1 MHKSKLFRQLL
12 EEPGLVL
19 RPCGYDALSALL
31 IEKAGFELMG
41 TSGYAISA
49 SAIGQPDL
57 GLISFGE
64 LLERARNII
73 NSVSIPVDVDADTGY
88 GNALNAYWTAKNF
101 IWIDAAGIRIED
113 QTWPKRCGHMSGK
126 TIISKDEMVL
136 KIAALIRARDE
147 EGSDLVIGARTDARA
162 IEGFDKTI
170 ERAIAYAKAGADYI
184 YVECPQSLEEV
195 KHLVKKIEIPL
206 AFNLIPGGKTP
217 LFSISELENIG
228 VKYLSIPMVCLYPA
242 AKAMLNALL
251 ALKEGDLKKVGEIG
265 INWSEFNELIG
276 VRKWKQLETEFG
288 QGNINIG
295 DTLNEHKFKFKSE
308 NQ

>member
-1 MHKSKLFRQLL
+1 MRKSKSKTFRQLL
-12 EEPGLVL
+12 EKPGLVL

-31 IEKAGFELMG
+31 IEKAGFKLMG

-64 LLERARNII
+64 LLERGRHLI
-73 NSVSIPVDVDADTGY
+73 NAVSIPVDIDADTGY
-88 GNALNAYWTAKNF
+88 GNALNAYWTVKNY

-136 KIAALIRARDE
+136 KIAALIRAREE

-162 IEGFDKTI
+162 LEGFDKTI
-170 ERAIAYAKAGADYI
+170 ERVVAYANAGADYV

-195 KHLVKKIEIPL
+195 KHLVNKIEIPL

-217 LFSISELENIG
+217 NFSISELERIG

-242 AKAMLNALL
+242 VKAMQDALQ
-251 ALKEGDLKKVGEIG
+251 ALKNDDLEKVGEIG

-276 VRKWKQLETEFG
+276 VRKWRQLESEFG
-288 QGNINIG
+288 QKN
-295 DTLNEHKFKFKSE
+295 
-308 NQ
+308 

>member
-1 MHKSKLFRQLL
+1 MSRSKSKIFRQLL
-12 EEPGLVL
+12 EKPGILL

-31 IEKAGFELMG
+31 IEKAGFRLMG

-64 LLERARNII
+64 LLERGRSICNC
-73 NSVSIPVDVDADTGY
+73 VSIPVDIDADTGY
-88 GNALNAYWTAKNF
+88 GNALNAYWTAKNY

-126 TIISKDEMVL
+126 SIISKEEMVS
-136 KIAALIRARDE
+136 KIRAAIKAREE

-170 ERAIAYAKAGADYI
+170 ERAVAYSNAGADYV
-184 YVECPQSLEEV
+184 YVECPQSIDEV
-195 KHLVKKIEIPL
+195 EHLVKKIQIPL

-217 LFSISELENIG
+217 LFPISELEAIG

-242 AKAMLNALL
+242 VKAMSSALE
-251 ALKEGDLKKVGEIG
+251 ALKGYDLQKVGELG
-265 INWSEFNELIG
+265 INWSEFNDLIG
-276 VRKWKQLETEFG
+276 ARRWREREKEFG
-288 QGNINIG
+288 
-295 DTLNEHKFKFKSE
+295 EEK
-308 NQ
+308 

>member
-1 MHKSKLFRQLL
+1 MKETRSKRFRQLL
-12 EEPGLVL
+12 EKPGLLL

-73 NSVSIPVDVDADTGY
+73 NCVSIPVDVDADTGY
-88 GNALNAYWTAKNF
+88 GNALNAYWTAKNY

-126 TIISKDEMVL
+126 TVIPKDEMAA
-136 KIAALIRARDE
+136 KIAAVIRAREE

-162 IEGFDKTI
+162 VEGFEGTV
-170 ERAIAYAKAGADYI
+170 ERAVLYARSGVDYV
-184 YVECPQSLEEV
+184 YVECPQSLEEAAD
-195 KHLVKKIEIPL
+195 LVNKVEVPL

-217 LFSISELENIG
+217 DFSLSDLEAIG
-228 VKYLSIPMVCLYPA
+228 VKYISIPMVCIYPA
-242 AKAMLNALL
+242 VKSMVSALQ
-251 ALKEGDLKKVGEIG
+251 ALKESDLVKLGDLG
-265 INWSEFNELIG
+265 INWSEFNEIIG
-276 VRKWKQLETEFG
+276 VKRWRQLEKESAISS
-288 QGNINIG
+288 QGN
-295 DTLNEHKFKFKSE
+295 
-308 NQ
+308 

>member
-1 MHKSKLFRQLL
+1 MRQSRCKRFRELL
-12 EEPGLVL
+12 EKPWLLL

-31 IEKAGFELMG
+31 IEKAGFRLMG

-73 NSVSIPVDVDADTGY
+73 NCVSIPVDVDADTGY
-88 GNALNAYWTAKNF
+88 GNALNAYWTAKNY

-126 TIISKDEMVL
+126 SIISKEEMAA
-136 KIAALIRARDE
+136 KIRSAIRAREE

-162 IEGFDKTI
+162 IEGFEGTV
-170 ERAIAYAKAGADYI
+170 ERAVLYAQAGADYV

-195 KHLVKKIEIPL
+195 ARLVKSISVPL

-217 LFSISELENIG
+217 DFALAELEELG
-228 VKYLSIPMVCLYPA
+228 VKYISIPMVCIYPA
-242 AKAMLNALL
+242 VKSMQEALR
-251 ALKEGDLKKVGEIG
+251 ALKEGDLKQVGELG
-265 INWSEFNELIG
+265 INWSDFNELIG
-276 VRKWKQLETEFG
+276 VKKWRRLEEES
-288 QGNINIG
+288 NAR
-295 DTLNEHKFKFKSE
+295 
-308 NQ
+308 

>member
-12 EEPGLVL
+12 EKPGMVL

-41 TSGYAISA
+41 TSGYGISA

-195 KHLVKKIEIPL
+195 KHLVKKIQIPL

-217 LFSISELENIG
+217 LFSISELESIG

-251 ALKEGDLKKVGEIG
+251 ALKNGDLVKVGELG
-265 INWSEFNELIG
+265 IKWSEFNELIG
-276 VRKWKQLETEFG
+276 VRKWKQLESEFG
-288 QGNINIG
+288 QGNI
-295 DTLNEHKFKFKSE
+295 
-308 NQ
+308 

>member
-1 MHKSKLFRQLL
+1 MCKSKSKTFRQLL
-12 EEPGLVL
+12 EKPGLVL
-19 RPCGYDALSALL
+19 RPCGYDALSALM

-64 LLERARNII
+64 LLERARNMI

-88 GNALNAYWTAKNF
+88 GNALNAYWTAKNY

-126 TIISKDEMVL
+126 TIISRDEMVL

-170 ERAIAYAKAGADYI
+170 ERAIAYAQAGADYI

-195 KHLVKKIEIPL
+195 KHLVKKIQIPL

-217 LFSISELENIG
+217 LFSISELERIG

-242 AKAMLNALL
+242 AKAMLNALM
-251 ALKEGDLKKVGEIG
+251 ALKNDDLEKIGEIG
-265 INWSEFNELIG
+265 INWSEFNELVD
-276 VRKWKQLETEFG
+276 VRKWRQLEKEFG
-288 QGNINIG
+288 QGNS
-295 DTLNEHKFKFKSE
+295 DSPRS
-308 NQ
+308 

>member
-1 MHKSKLFRQLL
+1 MNKSKSKIFRQLL
-12 EEPGLVL
+12 EKPGLVL

-88 GNALNAYWTAKNF
+88 GNALNAYWTAKNY

-126 TIISKDEMVL
+126 TIISRNEMVS
-136 KIAALIRARDE
+136 KIAALIRARDD

-170 ERAIAYAKAGADYI
+170 ERAIAYANAGADYI
-184 YVECPQSLEEV
+184 YVECPQSMEEV
-195 KHLVKKIEIPL
+195 KHLVKKIQIPL

-217 LFSISELENIG
+217 SFAISELEAIG

-251 ALKEGDLKKVGEIG
+251 ALKNDDLQKVGEIG

-276 VRKWKQLETEFG
+276 VVKWRQMEEEFG
-288 QGNINIG
+288 Q
-295 DTLNEHKFKFKSE
+295 E
-308 NQ
+308 NPDSRK

>member
-1 MHKSKLFRQLL
+1 MSGSKSKIFRQLL
-12 EEPGLVL
+12 ERPGLLL

-31 IEKAGFELMG
+31 IEKAGFRLMG

-64 LLERARNII
+64 LLERARNIC
-73 NSVSIPVDVDADTGY
+73 NCVSIPVDIDADTGY
-88 GNALNAYWTAKNF
+88 GNALNAYWTAKNY

-126 TIISKDEMVL
+126 SIISREEMTS
-136 KIAALIRARDE
+136 KIRAVIRAREE

-170 ERAIAYAKAGADYI
+170 ERAVAYANAGADYV
-184 YVECPQSLEEV
+184 YVECPQSIEEV
-195 KHLVKKIEIPL
+195 EYLVKKIQIPL

-217 LFSISELENIG
+217 LFPISELEAIG

-242 AKAMLNALL
+242 VKAMSSALE
-251 ALKEGDLKKVGEIG
+251 ALKDWDLHKVGELG
-265 INWSEFNELIG
+265 INWSEFNDLIG
-276 VRKWKQLETEFG
+276 ARRWREREKEFG
-288 QGNINIG
+288 G
-295 DTLNEHKFKFKSE
+295 EK
-308 NQ
+308 

>member
-1 MHKSKLFRQLL
+1 MNKSRSFRHLL
-12 EEPGLVL
+12 ERPGMTL

-31 IEKAGFELMG
+31 IEKAGFKLMG

-73 NSVSIPVDVDADTGY
+73 NSVSIPVDIDADTGY
-88 GNALNAYWTAKNF
+88 GNALNAYWTVKNY

-126 TIISKDEMVL
+126 SIISREEMVQ
-136 KIAALIRARDE
+136 KIRAVVRGREE
-147 EGSDLVIGARTDARA
+147 EGSDLVIGARTDARSL
-162 IEGFDKTI
+162 EGFEKTI
-170 ERAIAYAKAGADYI
+170 ERGIAYAKAGADYV
-184 YVECPQSLEEV
+184 YVECPQSLQEV
-195 KHLVKKIEIPL
+195 ERLVKEIQIPV

-217 LFSISELENIG
+217 LFALTELENLG
-228 VKYLSIPMVCLYPA
+228 VKYLSIPMVCVYPA

-251 ALKEGDLKKVGEIG
+251 ALKNGDLEKIGEMG
-265 INWSEFNELIG
+265 VNWSEFNELIG
-276 VRKWKQLETEFG
+276 VKKWRQIEEEFR
-288 QGNINIG
+288 
-295 DTLNEHKFKFKSE
+295 
-308 NQ
+308 

>member
-1 MHKSKLFRQLL
+1 MLKSKFFRQLL
-12 EEPGLVL
+12 EKPGLVL

-31 IEKAGFELMG
+31 IEKAGFEMMG

-126 TIISKDEMVL
+126 TIISKDEMLL

-170 ERAIAYAKAGADYI
+170 ERAMAYAKAGADYI

-195 KHLVKKIEIPL
+195 KHLVKKIQIPL

-242 AKAMLNALL
+242 AKAMLKALQ
-251 ALKEGDLKKVGEIG
+251 ALKKGNLEKVGEIG

-276 VRKWKQLETEFG
+276 VRKWKRLESEFG
-288 QGNINIG
+288 QRNI
-295 DTLNEHKFKFKSE
+295 
-308 NQ
+308 

>member
-1 MHKSKLFRQLL
+1 MSKSRSRVFRQML
-12 EEPGLVL
+12 EKPGLLL

-73 NSVSIPVDVDADTGY
+73 NSVSIPVDIDADTGY
-88 GNALNAYWTAKNF
+88 GNALNAYWTAKNY

-126 TIISKDEMVL
+126 GIISKDDMVS
-136 KIAALIRARDE
+136 KISALIRAREE

-170 ERAIAYAKAGADYI
+170 ERAVAYARAGADYI
-184 YVECPQSLEEV
+184 YVECPQSLDEV
-195 KHLVKKIEIPL
+195 SHLVKTVQIPL

-217 LFSISELENIG
+217 RFSLSELERIG
-228 VKYLSIPMVCLYPA
+228 VKYISIPMVCIYPA
-242 AKAMLNALL
+242 AKAMIGALQ
-251 ALKEGDLKKVGEIG
+251 ALKAGDLDSVGELG
-265 INWSEFNELIG
+265 INWSEFNDLIG
-276 VRKWKQLETEFG
+276 AKKWRQMEADFAAVPGK
-288 QGNINIG
+288 
-295 DTLNEHKFKFKSE
+295 
-308 NQ
+308 

>member
-12 EEPGLVL
+12 EKPGLIL

-31 IEKAGFELMG
+31 IEKAGFKLMG

-64 LLERARNII
+64 LLERARNLI

-88 GNALNAYWTAKNF
+88 GNALNAYWTAKNY
-101 IWIDAAGIRIED
+101 IWIGAAGIRIED

-126 TIISKDEMVL
+126 SIISKDEMVS

-147 EGSDLVIGARTDARA
+147 EGRDLVIGARTDARA
-162 IEGFDKTI
+162 IEGIDKTL
-170 ERAIAYAKAGADYI
+170 ERAMAYAKAGADYI
-184 YVECPQSLEEV
+184 YVECPQSLQEV
-195 KHLVKKIEIPL
+195 KQLVKCIEIPM

-217 LFSISELENIG
+217 LFSISELERLG
-228 VKYLSIPMVCLYPA
+228 VKYLSIPMICLYPA
-242 AKAMLNALL
+242 AKAISNALQ
-251 ALKEGDLKKVGEIG
+251 ALKDGDLEAVGELG
-265 INWSEFNELIG
+265 VNWSEFNELIG
-276 VRKWKQLETEFG
+276 ARKWRQLESEFG
-288 QGNINIG
+288 PGNP
-295 DTLNEHKFKFKSE
+295 ESR
-308 NQ
+308 